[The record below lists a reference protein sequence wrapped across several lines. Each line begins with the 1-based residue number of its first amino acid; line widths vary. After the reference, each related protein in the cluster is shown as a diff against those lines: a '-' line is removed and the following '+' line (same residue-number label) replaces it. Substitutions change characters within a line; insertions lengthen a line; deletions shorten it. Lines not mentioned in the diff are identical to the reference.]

1 MMRNSEFKSA
11 NPKSQISNVKW
22 FLLLLIICVL
32 TATTALSQPPTTQ
45 TPAPA
50 PDFQSVIARQAALVT
65 EFDVNGLKVLVK
77 KREGSATVAAGLF
90 IRGGSQ
96 NITESNAGVEAFM
109 LNVASEASTN
119 YPRDRMRRELAR
131 LGTVIGESINYDY
144 SVLSLAST
152 RSNFDRSWDIFT
164 DVALK
169 PSFTKE
175 DVDLVKSR
183 IVANLSDDADEPDT
197 YLQRLQEKAAYA
209 GHPYLNRPEGTAET
223 ISKLTAED
231 LRAYHQ
237 RVMQTSHL
245 LLVIVGDLD
254 ANQLKTRIAATF
266 GKLPRGDYKPPALP
280 ALTFNASTVE
290 VTTRGLPT
298 NYIQGLYTAPSIT
311 SPDIYPMYV
320 ASSLLRDRVFEEV
333 RVKRNLS
340 YAPDA
345 FLRSQAA
352 NVGGLYVTA
361 VDANQAVRVM
371 LNEISRL
378 QTQAVSHDDITG
390 VIAQFLTTYY
400 LGQETNA
407 AQAGSLAEYELIGG
421 GWRNS
426 LQFLEKLR
434 AVTPAD
440 VQRVSQKYMR
450 NIRFV
455 VLGNPTQID
464 KSIFTGIASN
474 GNHE

>member
-1 MMRNSEFKSA
+1 MLNDDSGTMRDSAMKSV
-11 NPKSQISNVKW
+11 NGKWQMTNGKW
-22 FLLLLIICVL
+22 FLQRHLERLMLAATLLIAFTVS
-32 TATTALSQPPTTQ
+32 TVPAQPQ
-45 TPAPA
+45 TPSPAPT

-65 EFDVNGLKVLVK
+65 EFEVNGLKVLVK
-77 KREGSATVAAGLF
+77 KREGSLTVAAGLF
-90 IRGGSQ
+90 IRGGVE
-96 NITESNAGVEAFM
+96 NITASNAGVESLM
-109 LNVASEASTN
+109 LSVASEASTN

-164 DVALK
+164 DVALR

-223 ISKLTAED
+223 ISKLSAED

-298 NYIQGLYTAPSIT
+298 NYIQI
-311 SPDIYPMYV
+311 
-320 ASSLLRDRVFEEV
+320 
-333 RVKRNLS
+333 
-340 YAPDA
+340 
-345 FLRSQAA
+345 
-352 NVGGLYVTA
+352 
-361 VDANQAVRVM
+361 
-371 LNEISRL
+371 
-378 QTQAVSHDDITG
+378 
-390 VIAQFLTTYY
+390 
-400 LGQETNA
+400 
-407 AQAGSLAEYELIGG
+407 
-421 GWRNS
+421 
-426 LQFLEKLR
+426 
-434 AVTPAD
+434 
-440 VQRVSQKYMR
+440 
-450 NIRFV
+450 
-455 VLGNPTQID
+455 
-464 KSIFTGIASN
+464 
-474 GNHE
+474 

>member
-1 MMRNSEFKSA
+1 MGFMRSKIVRGGRRLA
-11 NPKSQISNVKW
+11 A
-22 FLLLLIICVL
+22 LLCLL
-32 TATTALSQPPTTQ
+32 TAITWAASASAQTTTAQ
-45 TPAPA
+45 A
-50 PDFQSVIARQAALVT
+50 PDFQSVIARQASLVS

-77 KREGSATVAAGLF
+77 RREGSQTVAAGLF
-90 IRGGSQ
+90 IRGGVE
-96 NITESNAGVEAFM
+96 NISSSNAGVEAFM

-119 YPRDRMRRELAR
+119 YPRDRMRKELSR
-131 LGTVIGESINYDY
+131 MGTAIGESMNYDY
-144 SVLSLAST
+144 SALTMAAT
-152 RSNFDRSWDIFT
+152 RANFDRSWDIFT
-164 DVALK
+164 DVSLH
-169 PSFTKE
+169 PLFTKE
-175 DVDLVKSR
+175 DVDLVKAR
-183 IVANLSDDADEPDT
+183 LVASLSDDADEPDT
-197 YLQRLQEKAAYA
+197 YLQRLQEKVAYA

-223 ISKLTAED
+223 ISKLTADD

-254 ANQLKTRIAATF
+254 ANQLKARIAATF
-266 GKLPRGDYKPPALP
+266 GKLPRGDYKPQSPPAL
-280 ALTFNASTVE
+280 AFSASTIDI
-290 VTTRGLPT
+290 TSRDLPT
-298 NYIQGLYTAPSIT
+298 NYVQGLFAAPPIT

-352 NVGGLYVTA
+352 NIGGIYVTA

-371 LNEISRL
+371 LNEMARL
-378 QTQAVSHDDITG
+378 QREPVSNDDITSI
-390 VIAQFLTTYY
+390 IAQFLTTYY
-400 LGQETNA
+400 IGQETNA
-407 AQAGSLAEYELIGG
+407 AQAAGLAQYELIGG

-426 LQFLEKLR
+426 LQFFEKLR
-434 AVTPAD
+434 TVAPAD

-464 KSIFTGIASN
+464 KSVFVGQTASGSLN
-474 GNHE
+474 